1 MRESFG
7 SMWIIGLVLIFTLLF
22 SSFLAVSISY
32 SKSFKVKNEVISF
45 IEKNEGLT
53 DNAVKLIN
61 DYLRNSGYKQKGVC
75 ESEWV
80 GIKEISSGHSS
91 MNVKEIADGKSK
103 YYYCIKKENI
113 SDGAHPFRAY
123 YKVKLFYKFDL
134 PVVGDMFN
142 FQVDG
147 QTSDIAIPAD
157 R

>member
-32 SKSFKVKNEVISF
+32 SKSFKVKNEVLNF
-45 IEKNEGLT
+45 IEKQEGLT
-53 DNAVKLIN
+53 DNAIKLIN

-75 ESEWV
+75 EAEWI
-80 GIKEISSGHSS
+80 GIKEISSGNSA
-91 MNVKEIADGKSK
+91 MNVKEIADGKTK
-103 YYYCIKKENI
+103 YYYCVKKERM
-113 SDGAHPFRAY
+113 SDWAHPFRAY
-123 YKVKLFYKFDL
+123 YRVKLFYKFEL
-134 PVVGDMFN
+134 PVIGDMFN

-157 R
+157 

>member
-32 SKSFKVKNEVISF
+32 SKSFKVKNEVLSF
-45 IEKNEGLT
+45 LEKQEGLT

-61 DYLRNSGYKQKGVC
+61 DYLRNSGYKQKGIC
-75 ESEWV
+75 EEGWI
-80 GIKEISSGHSS
+80 GIREINSGSSRE
-91 MNVKEIADGKSK
+91 VKEVADGKTK
-103 YYYCIKKENI
+103 YYYCVKKENI

-123 YKVKLFYKFDL
+123 YKVKLFYKFEL

-147 QTSDIAIPAD
+147 ETTDIAIPAD